1 MNFNKEKVVEILID
15 NFQYEFNTKQKRNQI
30 VYLLNDKFFKDGYA
44 KFVDVTSEEEV
55 DRGEVSLLIEYNG
68 KLYNL
73 LAFENNYLKIN
84 RMRKLKKLNGC
95 L

>member
-1 MNFNKEKVVEILID
+1 MDFNKEKVVEILID

>member
-1 MNFNKEKVVEILID
+1 MDFNKEKVVEILID

-30 VYLLNDKFFKDGYA
+30 VYLLNDTFFKDGYA

-73 LAFENNYLKIN
+73 LAFENNYLRIN